1 MTPPFDLVVHGATG
15 FTGRLVVEY
24 LLRRYPAGSG
34 LRWAMGGR
42 NADKLAA
49 VRDELGAPADTP
61 LVVTDTGN
69 PASLQALMDQTRLVL
84 TTVGPYQLYGNEL
97 VAACASAG
105 VDYVDLC
112 GEPAWMRQ
120 MIDAHE
126 AAAKASGARIVFS
139 CGFDSIPFDL
149 GVFMLQRE
157 MQARFGHPA
166 DRVRGRVRKMKGT
179 FSGGTAASLKATMA
193 AAAARPGVLELLDRA
208 AAAGAQHVGGLDP
221 ALIDR
226 DPVGQL
232 DGLFRI
238 AAEYGCG
245 LDIHLHEPGDLGAF
259 AIDLILDRVERDG
272 IAPGKVNVAHG
283 FAVVDV
289 DPARRRDLLDRMGA
303 LGVTMTTV
311 APVRMRQ
318 LPLAEMD
325 ASGVRFGFGTDGIR
339 DLWSPYGDG
348 DLLGIAWQY
357 ARAGGVV
364 RDEDLLRVVE
374 IATRDGAAFVTDE
387 RHDLAPGARAD
398 VVLLD
403 AENPMDALVRRVPR
417 AAVVAGG
424 RVVDLAAL
432 AVRPWE

>member
-193 AAAARPGVLELLDRA
+193 AAAARPGVLELLRNPVSLTPGFEGPRQPSGSKPMVDEVLGLWVAPFVMA
-208 AAAGAQHVGGLDP
+208 AINTRNVHRSNFLLGHAYGADFAYDEMMVTGAGEKGEALANAVAADKSLGSDDGPKPGEGPSREERESGFYDLLFIGTDAAGHSLRVGVKG
-221 ALIDR
+221 DR
-226 DPVGQL
+226 DPGY
-232 DGLFRI
+232 GSTSKMI
-238 AAEYGCG
+238 TEAAVC
-245 LDIHLHEPGDLGAF
+245 LLQDAPDTPG
-259 AIDLILDRVERDG
+259 G
-272 IAPGKVNVAHG
+272 IWTTAPA
-283 FAVVDV
+283 
-289 DPARRRDLLDRMGA
+289 MG
-303 LGVTMTTV
+303 
-311 APVRMRQ
+311 
-318 LPLAEMD
+318 
-325 ASGVRFGFGTDGIR
+325 
-339 DLWSPYGDG
+339 
-348 DLLGIAWQY
+348 
-357 ARAGGVV
+357 
-364 RDEDLLRVVE
+364 
-374 IATRDGAAFVTDE
+374 
-387 RHDLAPGARAD
+387 
-398 VVLLD
+398 
-403 AENPMDALVRRVPR
+403 DALIARLK
-417 AAVVAGG
+417 ANAGLSFT
-424 RVVDLAAL
+424 VEEQNPA
-432 AVRPWE
+432 